1 MKLTKNFSFEEMCSS
16 NAAAR
21 NGLKNRPKTQEEEAT
36 VKANLKALCT
46 EVLQPL
52 RDCLG
57 KPVVISSGYRSEEV
71 NRMVGG
77 VKGSQ
82 HLKGEAADIHIENT
96 EHLLKIMHFIMEE
109 TDFDQLIWEKNKAGT
124 QWVHVSFRRNGVNKH
139 QVLSSKELLFTAKR
153 VTS

>member
-52 RDCLG
+52 RNYL
-57 KPVVISSGYRSEEV
+57 KRKVMVSSGYRTEEV
-71 NRMVGG
+71 NKLVGG
-77 VKGSQ
+77 VQKSQ
-82 HLKGEAADIHIENT
+82 HLVGEAADLRVDST
-96 EHLLKIMHFIMEE
+96 EHLLKMMHFIMDE
-109 TDFDQLIWEKNKAGT
+109 TDFDQLIWEKSKSGR
-124 QWVHVSFRRNGVNKH
+124 QWVHVSHKREGVNRH
-139 QVLSSKELLFTAKR
+139 QVLNAKKEVMFTTK
-153 VTS
+153 

>member
-1 MKLTKNFSFEEMCSS
+1 MKLSKNFTYEELCHSGV
-16 NAAAR
+16 AER
-21 NGLKNRPKTQEEEAT
+21 KGLRNRPKTKEEER
-36 VKANLKALCT
+36 VVIENLKALCM

-52 RDCLG
+52 RDYLE

-82 HLKGEAADIHIENT
+82 HLKGEAADIHVENT

-109 TDFDQLIWEKNKAGT
+109 TDFD
-124 QWVHVSFRRNGVNKH
+124 
-139 QVLSSKELLFTAKR
+139 
-153 VTS
+153 

>member
-1 MKLTKNFSFEEMCSS
+1 MRLSKNFTYEELIHS
-16 NAAAR
+16 NVAER
-21 NGLKNRPKTQEEEAT
+21 KGLKNRPKTKEEEKK
-36 VKANLKALCT
+36 VIENLRALCI

-52 RDCLG
+52 RDYLG

-82 HLKGEAADIHIENT
+82 HLKGEAADIHVENT

-124 QWVHVSFRRNGVNKH
+124 QWVHVSYRCKGVNEP
-139 QVLSSKELLFTAKR
+139 QVVSSKAVLCAAKGVR
-153 VTS
+153 W

>member
-1 MKLTKNFSFEEMCSS
+1 MKLSKNFTYEELCHSGV
-16 NAAAR
+16 AER
-21 NGLKNRPKTQEEEAT
+21 KGLRNRPKTKEEER
-36 VKANLKALCT
+36 VVIENLKALCM

-52 RDCLG
+52 RDYLE

-77 VKGSQ
+77 VRGSQ
-82 HLKGEAADIHIENT
+82 HLKGEAADIHVENT

-124 QWVHVSFRRNGVNKH
+124 QWVHVSFRRYGVNKH

>member
-52 RDCLG
+52 RHHL
-57 KPVVISSGYRSEEV
+57 KRKVMVSSGYRTEEV
-71 NRMVGG
+71 NKLVGG
-77 VKGSQ
+77 VQKSQ
-82 HLKGEAADIHIENT
+82 HLVGEAADLRVDST
-96 EHLLKIMHFIMEE
+96 EHLLKMMHFIMDE
-109 TDFDQLIWEKNKAGT
+109 TDFDQLIWEKSKSGR
-124 QWVHVSFRRNGVNKH
+124 QWVHVSHKREGVNRH
-139 QVLSSKELLFTAKR
+139 QVLNAKKEVMFTTK
-153 VTS
+153 

>member
-1 MKLTKNFSFEEMCSS
+1 MKLSKNFTYEELIHS
-16 NAAAR
+16 NVAER
-21 NGLKNRPKTQEEEAT
+21 KGLKNRPKTKEEER
-36 VKANLKALCT
+36 VVIENLKALCM

-52 RDCLG
+52 RDYLG

-71 NRMVGG
+71 NTMVGG

-82 HLKGEAADIHIENT
+82 HLKGEAADIHVEDT

-124 QWVHVSFRRNGVNKH
+124 QWVHVSYRRNGVNKH
-139 QVLSSKELLFTAKR
+139 QVLSSKELLVTAKR

>member
-1 MKLTKNFSFEEMCSS
+1 MKLSKNFTYEELCHSS
-16 NAAAR
+16 VAER
-21 NGLKNRPKTQEEEAT
+21 KGLRNRPKTKEEER
-36 VKANLKALCT
+36 VVIENLRALCI

-52 RDCLG
+52 RDYLG

-82 HLKGEAADIHIENT
+82 HLKGEAADIHVENT

-124 QWVHVSFRRNGVNKH
+124 QWVHVSFRRYGVNKH

>member
-1 MKLTKNFSFEEMCSS
+1 MRLSKIFTYEELYYS
-16 NAAAR
+16 NVAER
-21 NGLKNRPKTQEEEAT
+21 KGLKNRPKTKEEEKKVIET
-36 VKANLKALCT
+36 LRALCI

-82 HLKGEAADIHIENT
+82 HLRGEAADIHVENT

-124 QWVHVSFRRNGVNKH
+124 QWVHVSYRRNGVNKH
-139 QVLSSKELLFTAKR
+139 QVLSSKELLFTTKNN
-153 VTS
+153 VL